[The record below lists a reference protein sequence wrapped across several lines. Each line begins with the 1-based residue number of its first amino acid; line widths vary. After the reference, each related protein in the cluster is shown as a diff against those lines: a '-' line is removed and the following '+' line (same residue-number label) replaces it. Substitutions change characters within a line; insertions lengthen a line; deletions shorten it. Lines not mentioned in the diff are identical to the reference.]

1 MAWTTLRRIL
11 RTGLVSFVRN
21 GIVSVS
27 AVLNIAVTLFLLCS
41 LILLSAVL
49 THVLADVRNKVDIN
63 VYFIPEAP
71 EESVLSFKERLEQ
84 LPEVE
89 RISYVSRDEA
99 LTRFVDRHAG
109 DQLTLQALEEVGGN
123 PFGALLEVKAKDPSQ
138 YESIARYLDEEPAL
152 APDATPLIDRV
163 NYFENK
169 VVIDRLGVL
178 ISAVESGGLLAFLV
192 LSLSSILI
200 IFTTIRLAIYNAR
213 EQIGVMRLVGASNMY
228 VRGPFIVEGALAG
241 AVAGVMVLILMY
253 PIALWLSPYTASWFS
268 GFSLAGYYGSHIH
281 ILFMQIVGTGVLLGA
296 LSSFLAVQR
305 YLRV

>member
-1 MAWTTLRRIL
+1 M
-11 RTGLVSFVRN
+11 
-21 GIVSVS
+21 
-27 AVLNIAVTLFLLCS
+27 
-41 LILLSAVL
+41 L